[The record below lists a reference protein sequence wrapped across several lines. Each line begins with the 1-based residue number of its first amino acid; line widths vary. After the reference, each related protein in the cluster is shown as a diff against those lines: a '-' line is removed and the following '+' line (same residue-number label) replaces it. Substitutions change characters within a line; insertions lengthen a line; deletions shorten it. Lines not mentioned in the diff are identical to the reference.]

1 MARLEAGA
9 SVLELR
15 EAQVGKLLAEVSAEA
30 RGFITAAGQ
39 QLEVVCESH
48 LETVTI
54 KADVGRLRHVF
65 INLLTNA
72 VKYSPPG
79 GVITLSADEMDA
91 GFVRF
96 GVRDQGTGIP
106 AESIPHVFDRFYR
119 APGQTKSGAGI
130 GLAICREIVVA
141 HGGTITCSSEP
152 GQGTEFHF
160 FLPR

>member
-1 MARLEAGA
+1 
-9 SVLELR
+9 
-15 EAQVGKLLAEVSAEA
+15 
-30 RGFITAAGQ
+30 
-39 QLEVVCESH
+39 
-48 LETVTI
+48 
-54 KADVGRLRHVF
+54 
-65 INLLTNA
+65 
-72 VKYSPPG
+72 
-79 GVITLSADEMDA
+79 LSADTMDA
-91 GFVRF
+91 SFVRF

-141 HGGTITCSSEP
+141 HGGTITCSSEL